1 MSAPRSGGVGP
12 EPRVVLVRPW
22 TDGHGGGGCCG
33 GEVRDGIAL
42 DGSRLAPS
50 VDHGHGPAPAD
61 VVGEVWRAVRAALPA
76 VDVQVVSAGN
86 PWLAAHVLRAV
97 RRHDGLGAGLRA
109 ALGSSAAGSV
119 LVDGRRVADLE
130 TDPVDVVVEA
140 VVDAVVAAVVEAG
153 RAGPGHTRAGG
164 GGQPRAQ

>member
-1 MSAPRSGGVGP
+1 MSTRSGGADP

-42 DGSRLAPS
+42 DGSRLAPAPDPAH
-50 VDHGHGPAPAD
+50 VHAPAPAD

-109 ALGSSAAGSV
+109 ALGSSAAGAV

-130 TDPVDVVVEA
+130 TEPVATVVEA
-140 VVDAVVAAVVEAG
+140 VVDAVVAAVA
-153 RAGPGHTRAGG
+153 GHTRAGG
-164 GGQPRAQ
+164 GGQPRAR